1 MFKIIISTVF
11 TFHIFISC
19 GFTPSLKMIDGNEKS
34 NNVYYEI
41 VNSSL
46 EARESLRNYFKNIN
60 KNEAQYIT
68 YVQITE
74 DESAVNIASNGSVL
88 EYKVEVLIKYKII
101 DKDIGN
107 VIHESQSRSFANY
120 DVSTSEYNN
129 NLVRN
134 EALKT
139 AITEAAQLMNIM
151 VESKISE

>member
-1 MFKIIISTVF
+1 MFKIILSIVF
-11 TFHIFISC
+11 AFHIFISC
-19 GFTPSLKMIDGNEKS
+19 GFTPSLKMIDENEKS

-101 DKDIGN
+101 KKDNSN

>member
-1 MFKIIISTVF
+1 
-11 TFHIFISC
+11 
-19 GFTPSLKMIDGNEKS
+19 MIDENEKS

-74 DESAVNIASNGSVL
+74 DESAVNIANGSVL

-101 DKDIGN
+101 KKDNSN